1 MIIKKTSNIK
11 LIFTFMVFIYF
22 SLINLTCANENF
34 IVTIVNKIP
43 ISKIDVINKAKLLS
57 YSIEKNLNT
66 NHLPKF
72 YNQALEN
79 LINEK
84 VILSEG
90 LKINKNIENRVKKQS
105 ENLLLAEFKNSEIQL
120 TNFLEQLSITK
131 STILDKYK
139 TQLILGYLVKNKYRS
154 QLINLETVVEKKIN
168 SEKNLRKV
176 DLFELAEIV
185 INKKNNLKLYNE
197 IQSALQN

>member
-1 MIIKKTSNIK
+1 MEIKLIIKKTLNIK
-11 LIFTFMVFIYF
+11 LIVTFIVFIYF

-57 YSIEKNLNT
+57 YSIENNLNT
-66 NHLPKF
+66 NNLPKF

-90 LKINKNIENRVKKQS
+90 LKINKNIENLVKKQS

-120 TNFLEQLSITK
+120 TTK
-131 STILDKYK
+131 TSHQRY
-139 TQLILGYLVKNKYRS
+139 V
-154 QLINLETVVEKKIN
+154 KIN
-168 SEKNLRKV
+168 EKRICNR
-176 DLFELAEIV
+176 
-185 INKKNNLKLYNE
+185 
-197 IQSALQN
+197 

>member
-1 MIIKKTSNIK
+1 MEIKLIIKKTLNIK
-11 LIFTFMVFIYF
+11 LIVTFIVFIYF

-57 YSIEKNLNT
+57 YSIENNLNT
-66 NHLPKF
+66 NNLPKF

-90 LKINKNIENRVKKQS
+90 LKINKNIENLVKKQS
-105 ENLLLAEFKNSEIQL
+105 ENLLLAEFKNSEIQ
-120 TNFLEQLSITK
+120 SI
-131 STILDKYK
+131 ILKNN
-139 TQLILGYLVKNKYRS
+139 ILGIDRVVAFGRALEFEFNWDGYDVVRNLSRTINFKN
-154 QLINLETVVEKKIN
+154 
-168 SEKNLRKV
+168 
-176 DLFELAEIV
+176 
-185 INKKNNLKLYNE
+185 
-197 IQSALQN
+197 